1 MYPFTLLIK
10 PAGPDCNLACTYC
23 FYAKKS
29 RLFGCKK
36 HRMNDKVVETLV
48 RDYMQL
54 GFSTCSFA
62 WQGGEP
68 TLMGLDFY
76 RKVIELQTQ
85 YGQDGQTVG
94 NALQTNAIV
103 LADDEW
109 GRFLHD
115 NNVLVG
121 ISLDGPKSYHDH
133 YRLDHAGR
141 GSFDRVAAA
150 IETCRNHDVQFNI
163 LVLLND
169 RNVTAPD
176 EIFDYL
182 IDMDIEY
189 MQFIPCV
196 EQDEKTGSILDFSI
210 TPRQYGAFL
219 CRIFDRW
226 YEYGPRKISVR
237 MFDSI
242 LSYCLQGRHTICTFS
257 PKCDQYVV
265 VEHNG
270 DVFVCDFFV
279 EEQWRLGNLLETP
292 LGELASSTRKRRFA
306 QHKRKVHNQCLVCRY
321 HDMCRGG
328 CLKERLVSGDSYQ
341 SVSYLCEGYKMLFEH
356 AMSKFMELAASL
368 RLESS
373 PPGGQRIT

>member
-10 PAGPDCNLACTYC
+10 PAGPDCNLACKYC
-23 FYAKKS
+23 FYAEKH
-29 RLFGCKK
+29 RLFGGKK
-36 HRMNDKVVETLV
+36 HRMSDEIVEALV

-54 GFSTCSFA
+54 GFANCGFA

-76 RKVIELQTQ
+76 RKVIELQKQ

-103 LADDEW
+103 LDDDEW
-109 GRFLHD
+109 GRFL
-115 NNVLVG
+115 NENKVLVG
-121 ISLDGPKSYHDH
+121 ISLDGPKKYHDH

-150 IETCRNHDVQFNI
+150 IGTCRNHNVQFNI

-169 RNVTAPD
+169 HNVTAPD
-176 EIFDYL
+176 EIFDFL
-182 IDMDIEY
+182 LELDIKY

-196 EQDEKTGSILDFSI
+196 EQDEKTGEILEYSI
-210 TPRQYGAFL
+210 TPEQYGKFL

-226 YEYGPRKISVR
+226 YEYGPRKVSVR

-242 LSYCLQGRHTICTFS
+242 LSYCLHGRHTICTFS

-292 LGELASSTRKRRFA
+292 LGEVVSNARKRQFA
-306 QHKRKVHNQCLVCRY
+306 QHKRNVHNRCLVCRY
-321 HDMCRGG
+321 HDLCRGG
-328 CLKERLVSGDSYQ
+328 CLKERLASGDSYQ
-341 SVSYLCEGYKMLFEH
+341 SVSYLCEGYKMLFDH
-356 AMSKFMELAASL
+356 ALPKFRELAAKL
-368 RLESS
+368 RLESPS
-373 PPGGQRIT
+373 ST